1 MLTWSIGDTT
11 VAYNNTYSIMGFSH
25 VQPCVNTRPSVAVT
39 ALYSLLSAD
48 SDPPTMAGSYQVLNF
63 SEEQIQ
69 QSALDLCEVLQFEFI
84 FTQPCRQLE
93 AVIEDVLTQLKY
105 KEIIL
110 CNAVCYM
117 RICSMCPQ

>member
-1 MLTWSIGDTT
+1 LSISICDTA
-11 VAYNNTYSIMGFSH
+11 VAYNNTYSQGFSH
-25 VQPCVNTRPSVAVT
+25 VHPCVNTKPSVAVT

-48 SDPPTMAGSYQVLNF
+48 SNPPTMAGSYQILNF

-69 QSALDLCEVLQFEFI
+69 QSALDLCEVFQFEFI

-105 KEIIL
+105 KEILL
-110 CNAVCYM
+110 CNEVCCI
-117 RICSMCPQ
+117 RICNMSPQ

>member
-1 MLTWSIGDTT
+1 MLTWFNGGIT
-11 VAYNNTYSIMGFSH
+11 VAYVSTYSNKGFSH
-25 VQPCVNTRPSVAVT
+25 VQPYVNTRPSDAVT

-48 SDPPTMAGSYQVLNF
+48 SDPPTMAGSYQLLNF
-63 SEEQIQ
+63 SEKQIQ

-105 KEIIL
+105 KEILL
-110 CNAVCYM
+110 CNEVCCM
-117 RICSMCPQ
+117 RICSMSPQ

>member
-1 MLTWSIGDTT
+1 M
-11 VAYNNTYSIMGFSH
+11 
-25 VQPCVNTRPSVAVT
+25 
-39 ALYSLLSAD
+39 SAD
-48 SDPPTMAGSYQVLNF
+48 SNPPAMAGSYQVLNF

-84 FTQPCRQLE
+84 FTQPCQQLE

-105 KEIIL
+105 KEILL
-110 CNAVCYM
+110 CNAVCCM